1 MTKSLTAARANA
13 YQLLLKTYE
22 ILYRVEHQLSDDEAR
37 LLIDI
42 AQAIEILDENGAPL
56 PSGETGLDVS
66 LVKT

>member
-42 AQAIEILDENGAPL
+42 AQAIETLDEKLNTD
-56 PSGETGLDVS
+56 EEEQ
-66 LVKT
+66 

>member
-22 ILYRVEHQLSDDEAR
+22 ILYRVEHRLSDDEAR

-42 AQAIEILDENGAPL
+42 AQAIELLDEKLNTD
-56 PSGETGLDVS
+56 EEEQ
-66 LVKT
+66 

>member
-42 AQAIEILDENGAPL
+42 AQAIELLDEKLNDDGGRNANRKA
-56 PSGETGLDVS
+56 V
-66 LVKT
+66 

>member
-42 AQAIEILDENGAPL
+42 AQSIEILDEKLNSEEA
-56 PSGETGLDVS
+56 
-66 LVKT
+66 

>member
-37 LLIDI
+37 LL
-42 AQAIEILDENGAPL
+42 LTL
-56 PSGETGLDVS
+56 RKLLKRLMKS
-66 LVKT
+66 

>member
-1 MTKSLTAARANA
+1 MTKSLTSARANA

-42 AQAIEILDENGAPL
+42 AQAIELLDEKLNTD
-56 PSGETGLDVS
+56 EEEQ
-66 LVKT
+66 